1 MYSKRYLVI
10 LLIATLAFLCSCA
23 HKEPATVIGKIF
35 NYVNMGPI
43 YDAKIHLTPNGS
55 NEKNVESYETFSDAD
70 GYFEFNNVEAAIYTI
85 SAEKGGCYNVGSETT
100 KTIEII
106 EGEVTKVV
114 IYLKDLNID
123 SLNIQ

>member
-1 MYSKRYLVI
+1 MYSKRYLI
-10 LLIATLAFLCSCA
+10 IIIATLAFLCSCTA

-35 NYVNMGPI
+35 NYVNIEPI

-55 NEKNVESYETFSDAD
+55 NEKNIGSYETFSDTN

-85 SAEKGGCYNVGSETT
+85 SAEKEGCYNVGSETT